1 MIRLDFK
8 DFPNSCP
15 TFLQFQ
21 KKHEVFVGVET
32 SSRKPPSCCWNQANH
47 ETGDQWTCLWSCAWR
62 SWHTPGQL
70 GSRLWKKDKKTSN
83 SGWRIHASILKKKSW
98 DMYIYIYTY
107 VYSEIF
113 GEFTSE
119 TSITIL
125 GGRKKQISRHHRAR
139 LPSTNIYMYLVVSTH
154 LKTLI
159 NWKSPPNRGENM
171 FKKRHHHLGTYYK
184 IHPPLHSPGVTVH
197 WHPWPFCS
205 IPTLMTKEWP
215 LEHGKIN

>member
-1 MIRLDFK
+1 MSYLSPIPKKTWSFCWCRNIFKKTAQLLLEPSQPRNRRPVNMPLIMRLKVMTYSWTIGIKIMKERQKNFK
-8 DFPNSCP
+8 FRVKNSCIDS
-15 TFLQFQ
+15 QE
-21 KKHEVFVGVET
+21 K
-32 SSRKPPSCCWNQANH
+32 
-47 ETGDQWTCLWSCAWR
+47 
-62 SWHTPGQL
+62 
-70 GSRLWKKDKKTSN
+70 
-83 SGWRIHASILKKKSW
+83 ILRYV
-98 DMYIYIYTY
+98 YIYIYTY